1 MKVDVRGEGLTP
13 TQAHAMVSTVRTTFR
28 EFAQRI
34 TSVLVVVSTQAEKRH
49 AARNCVIEVHMADG
63 HVEYVEER
71 QRRLGSALR
80 RAVQRAWKAAVGWLK
95 QQLPV
100 RPASPLYRAPALVPI
115 AVRSSDRMQRSNR

>member
-1 MKVDVRGEGLTP
+1 MKVDVRGESLSP

-28 EFAQRI
+28 ELALRI

-80 RAVQRAWKAAVGWLK
+80 RAVQRAWKAAVGWLR

-100 RPASPLYRAPALVPI
+100 RPASPLHRAPALAPI
-115 AVRSSDRMQRSNR
+115 LARASNPAHRGNR